1 MVGAQPLSRPTEG
14 TRTRRGSDA
23 ACPTRRPRCHSRGEL
38 SDTGWRRDRGGQ
50 REDLLEKV
58 RGDGVQRLTLGLRGF
73 DQLEETA
80 RLAWALQVNREPD
93 TDRVVGRLEGLLSRL
108 LGYILEGRGHRAVE
122 RPAVA
127 SH

>member
-23 ACPTRRPRCHSRGEL
+23 ACPTRRPRSHSRGGR
-38 SDTGWRRDRGGQ
+38 SDRGWRRDRGGS
-50 REDLLEKV
+50 REDLLEEV

-93 TDRVVGRLEGLLSRL
+93 TDRVVGRLEGLLSRPV
-108 LGYILEGRGHRAVE
+108 GASDWYLEGE
-122 RPAVA
+122 ED
-127 SH
+127 

>member
-1 MVGAQPLSRPTEG
+1 V
-14 TRTRRGSDA
+14 
-23 ACPTRRPRCHSRGEL
+23 
-38 SDTGWRRDRGGQ
+38 WRRDRGAS
-50 REDLLEKV
+50 REDLLEED
-58 RGDGVQRLTLGLRGF
+58 RGDGVQRVTLGLFGF

-93 TDRVVGRLEGLLSRL
+93 ADRLVGRLEGLLARL
-108 LGYILEGRGHRAVE
+108 LGYILEDRGHRAVE